1 MNNQVLKLI
10 FSLPVVLLLLYLF
23 PVLGVFF
30 AIGHLFLYRRASY
43 YLPILLFIV
52 GLILYLPRILEII
65 SQKFQFTIGSLS
77 EILEMPIYNQIGPYG
92 KRLMS
97 LGIVFM
103 VISAIF
109 KWIANLGHNSL
120 LEYIKGQ
127 EMESAKLNAKN
138 DLIMKEKQEKAKNS
152 HVIICPHCGA
162 DNLIYGKTGTCKY
175 CRKKLSY
182 TEK

>member
-30 AIGHLFLYRRASY
+30 AIGHLFMNRRASY

-92 KRLMS
+92 KRLMI

-103 VISAIF
+103 VASAIF

-138 DLIMKEKQEKAKNS
+138 DLIMKEKQEKTKNS

-162 DNLIYGKTGTCKY
+162 DNLIYGQTGTCKY